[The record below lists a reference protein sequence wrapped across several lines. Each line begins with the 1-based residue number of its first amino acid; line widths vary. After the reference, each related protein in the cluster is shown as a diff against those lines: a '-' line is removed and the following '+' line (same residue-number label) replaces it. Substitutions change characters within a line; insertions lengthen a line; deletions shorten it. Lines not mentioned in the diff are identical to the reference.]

1 MSKRQTGAQP
11 SLADDIAKLEGLVRQ
26 LEEDDVDLDRALALF
41 EEAVG
46 HLRTARERL
55 AVAETRIQLVLEQAD
70 GELGISDFAP

>member
-1 MSKRQTGAQP
+1 MNRRQTGAQP

-70 GELGISDFAP
+70 GELGISDFTP

>member
-1 MSKRQTGAQP
+1 MSRPQKGSAP

-46 HLRTARERL
+46 HLRAARERL
-55 AVAETRIQLVLEQAD
+55 AATETKIQRVLEQAD
-70 GELGISDFAP
+70 GELGMTDFTP